1 MQIEC
6 RTKGLINNVQ
16 EQEKKAKE
24 AELNQN
30 LIEGSSIRMSDI
42 RSDRILKGV
51 SLQIPTCAPEIQ
63 YNLRDG
69 ANSETTSNQSELQ
82 AARESL
88 ATTRKRCEDLDRALN
103 QV

>member
-1 MQIEC
+1 MKYSIHN
-6 RTKGLINNVQ
+6 LQ

-30 LIEGSSIRMSDI
+30 LLEGSSIRMGNI
-42 RSDRILKGV
+42 RSDCILNAV
-51 SLQIPTCAPEIQ
+51 SLQVPACAPEIR

-69 ANSETTSNQSELQ
+69 APFETTANQSELQ
-82 AARESL
+82 VARESL
-88 ATTRKRCEDLDRALN
+88 AATRKRCEDLDRALN